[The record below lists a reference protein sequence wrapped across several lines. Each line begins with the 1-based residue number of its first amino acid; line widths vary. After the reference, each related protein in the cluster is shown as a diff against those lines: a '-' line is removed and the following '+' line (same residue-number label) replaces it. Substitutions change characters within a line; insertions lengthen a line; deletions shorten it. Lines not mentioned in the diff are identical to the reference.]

1 LFERAKHFFDT
12 DPDLADIAHHF
23 TRDMFTTE
31 GIEVLGT
38 PVSKDRFIQSFVA
51 QNCLKIMGDI
61 GKHACL
67 TDGFLHAQLLK
78 FCQNTRT
85 QFISANINIPDS
97 DSVITAQHKHV
108 DRKIAYEIL
117 QKGTRGSFRK
127 WPQQDIDLAITMI
140 QMPHSMGGFG
150 MTPNVIAQI
159 SAKVAM
165 ASRFL
170 GFVGSLSSS
179 EQQLWFPNQNVQDPV
194 TWTLPHLI
202 QLQHENKELVENYY
216 CDIQEFI
223 TVQDPPAPPSK
234 ILHLPPLTSLH
245 SATTRNMEL
254 PQPGEP
260 RKVQPPSQRTLSRQ
274 LMSAWPLWKTNI
286 DNVSN
291 TWISTRM
298 LEQLALRTPKTF
310 HATIEQDLNPRPC
323 AVNDHP
329 SVLAHEMMAIE
340 PGEKPT
346 RMLTWK
352 TTSFLSHIQPRSH
365 EDHFP
370 IPLWET

>member
-1 LFERAKHFFDT
+1 
-12 DPDLADIAHHF
+12 
-23 TRDMFTTE
+23 MFTTE

-38 PVSKDRFIQSFVA
+38 PVGKDRFIQSFVP
-51 QNCLKIMGDI
+51 QNCPKIMGDI

-67 TDGFLHAQLLK
+67 TDGFVHAQLLK

-85 QFISANINIPDS
+85 QFSANINIPDS

-202 QLQHENKELVENYY
+202 QLQHEYKELLENYN

-234 ILHLPPLTSLH
+234 ILHLSPLTSLH
-245 SATTRNMEL
+245 SVTTHNMEL
-254 PQPGEP
+254 PQPGELC
-260 RKVQPPSQRTLSRQ
+260 KVQPPSQRTLSRQ
-274 LMSAWPLWKTNI
+274 LMSAWPL
-286 DNVSN
+286 
-291 TWISTRM
+291 
-298 LEQLALRTPKTF
+298 
-310 HATIEQDLNPRPC
+310 
-323 AVNDHP
+323 
-329 SVLAHEMMAIE
+329 
-340 PGEKPT
+340 
-346 RMLTWK
+346 
-352 TTSFLSHIQPRSH
+352 
-365 EDHFP
+365 
-370 IPLWET
+370 